1 MPGPIQ
7 SAISGVMNTTLAG
20 AVAGKHLKEQHQKT
34 EDALKE
40 TVMSELETNI
50 QKVFETS
57 TKQAEAEVNAALE
70 AAPGEDTQLGKD
82 LEGLLLTYDEAVE
95 SQVESIAMK
104 RLDDFYKSPFRK
116 TQLAYAAGEISYE
129 DAIKARKGLSE
140 KYAAT
145 YNRIFG
151 TRRNNN
157 GSKND

>member
-40 TVMSELETNI
+40 TIMGELETNV
-50 QKVFETS
+50 QKVYETS
-57 TKQAEAEVNAALE
+57 TEQAEAEVNAALE
-70 AAPGEDTQLGKD
+70 AAPGEDTQLGKT
-82 LEGLLLTYDEAVE
+82 LEGLEITYDEAVKDR
-95 SQVESIAMK
+95 VEDIVME
-104 RLDDFYKSPFRK
+104 RLEDFYKSPLRK

-151 TRRNNN
+151 TGREQ
-157 GSKND
+157 